1 MSFESEYEAFIARH
15 KEKRTGKKLR
25 RVQEGHGHAEK
36 LFLETVWWPAI
47 GHFDH
52 LQRQNHPVI
61 EGWKVIRFAYDDL
74 LEKPRRCQ
82 QLVQQLLG
90 KWFGGE
96 RIAPMPELTARHKEI
111 VRAAIRKGAPVTP
124 ADVCRE
130 LQISDRHARDLL
142 RRLME
147 IEVLL
152 PASGTK
158 RIRSY
163 RLNIAGK
170 PLYL

>member
-47 GHFDH
+47 GHSIICTPNTKFTNSRTGPAFSYFAFD
-52 LQRQNHPVI
+52 
-61 EGWKVIRFAYDDL
+61 YDDL

-96 RIAPMPELTARHKEI
+96 R
-111 VRAAIRKGAPVTP
+111 
-124 ADVCRE
+124 
-130 LQISDRHARDLL
+130 L
-142 RRLME
+142 R
-147 IEVLL
+147 
-152 PASGTK
+152 PCP
-158 RIRSY
+158 
-163 RLNIAGK
+163 N
-170 PLYL
+170 